1 MSENSTRD
9 IVINSSDE
17 WGPLA
22 DLLADLIAKYAD
34 EMDFEGMP
42 DPDKYLLKR
51 AMEES
56 YRRYTARRNRIINKQ
71 ISLEY
76 VMTDS

>member
-1 MSENSTRD
+1 MSENSTRN
-9 IVINSSDE
+9 VVVNSPDE

-51 AMEES
+51 AIEES
-56 YRRYTARRNRIINKQ
+56 YRRYTARRNRAMKGRID
-71 ISLEY
+71 LEY
-76 VMTDS
+76 EMKRS

>member
-1 MSENSTRD
+1 MSENSTRN
-9 IVINSSDE
+9 VVVNSSDE

-56 YRRYTARRNRIINKQ
+56 YRRYIARRNRAMKGRID
-71 ISLEY
+71 LEY
-76 VMTDS
+76 EMKRS